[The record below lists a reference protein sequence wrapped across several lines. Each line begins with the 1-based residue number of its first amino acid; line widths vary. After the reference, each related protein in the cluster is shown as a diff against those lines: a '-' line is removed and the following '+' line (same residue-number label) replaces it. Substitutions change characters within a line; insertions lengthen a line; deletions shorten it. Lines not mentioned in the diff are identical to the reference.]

1 MGATLLFRPFLE
13 RGAGMNRNLLGYGG
27 AWPDITWRSGARLA
41 VSVVVNFEEGAE
53 CPSSNKMGHQTG
65 LSFGGSG
72 SYVGLIMQPAF
83 DVASG
88 DIGLSVS

>member
-1 MGATLLFRPFLE
+1 MLGWFSSLIL
-13 RGAGMNRNLLGYGG
+13 RNEIM
-27 AWPDITWRSGARLA
+27 ITGLKNANDWFQVDGLTTSA
-41 VSVVVNFEEGAE
+41 S
-53 CPSSNKMGHQTG
+53 CPSSNKMGHKTG

-72 SYVGLIMQPAF
+72 SSAGLIMQPAF